1 MLASALGGLS
11 SSTLLNLLV
20 LPALT
25 QRCVRVQSQLQ
36 CDEDPLTGSFRP
48 RLCEN
53 ARAPFSCVNFSHVDA
68 ISGDFSHRIRPLAIL
83 RGERE
88 VFTQPRPEAAIR
100 LSTAAPVSDGRSANA
115 MP

>member
-48 RLCEN
+48 
-53 ARAPFSCVNFSHVDA
+53 
-68 ISGDFSHRIRPLAIL
+68 
-83 RGERE
+83 
-88 VFTQPRPEAAIR
+88 EAAIR
-100 LSTAAPVSDGRSANA
+100 LPTAAPVSAGAQPTQCPKVS
-115 MP
+115 